1 MSNEIGSCKLDNLL
15 AGDLPVVTGSVIIA
29 ANQTLKRGAVLGIIT
44 TGGQGKLV
52 DSTSTDGSQSAKLVL
67 LEDVTTGAAETK
79 PAPVAKTGQ
88 FNSLALIVGG
98 TDDVADHLD
107 NLGRLAGNSGIF
119 VSTNQAAVNG

>member
-1 MSNEIGSCKLDNLL
+1 MSNEIGTNKFDNLL
-15 AGDLPVVTGSVIIA
+15 AGDLDVVTGSVTIA
-29 ANQTLKRGAVLGIIT
+29 ENQDLKRGSVLGIIT

-52 DSTSTDGSQSAKLVL
+52 NSASTDGSQSAKLVL
-67 LEDVTTGAAETK
+67 LEDVKTAVGETK
-79 PAPVAKTGQ
+79 PGPVAKTGE

-107 NLGRLAGNSGIF
+107 SLGRLAGNSGIF